1 MTLPRSP
8 PGSNSNA
15 DSHTAHCSSIV
26 IGATLST
33 VSQTDHARQQA
44 AALQSPRMLV
54 ATAMCKTKTHR
65 AVHPG
70 MHSSPPS
77 PSSRGRSSMNSRS
90 RMCPFIAVRSLLF
103 CRQSRAGISL
113 GLSAACR
120 HTRQQDPLA
129 LQAAGFLDCRA
140 VNCTTEGSAD
150 VARPQAQLR
159 LQSGAMRQAVSC
171 HGGRQTS
178 AAR

>member
-15 DSHTAHCSSIV
+15 DSHAAHCSSIV
-26 IGATLST
+26 IGATLPI
-33 VSQTDHARQQA
+33 VSQTDPARQQV

-54 ATAMCKTKTHR
+54 ATAMCKTRTHR
-65 AVHPG
+65 AIHPG

-77 PSSRGRSSMNSRS
+77 PSSRGRSSMNSSS

-120 HTRQQDPLA
+120 HTGQQDPLA
-129 LQAAGFLDCRA
+129 LQAAGVPRLPRSQLHHRGQCG
-140 VNCTTEGSAD
+140 CG
-150 VARPQAQLR
+150 QASSPAELAKR
-159 LQSGAMRQAVSC
+159 GNA
-171 HGGRQTS
+171 TS
-178 AAR
+178 SVLS